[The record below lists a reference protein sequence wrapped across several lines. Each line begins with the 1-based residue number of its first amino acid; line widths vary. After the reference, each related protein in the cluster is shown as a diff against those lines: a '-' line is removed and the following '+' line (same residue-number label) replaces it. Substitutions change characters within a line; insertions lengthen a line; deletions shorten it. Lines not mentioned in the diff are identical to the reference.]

1 MIEDLKPY
9 PEYKDS
15 GVPWLGQVPAHWDVS
30 TLGGLARVKSVA
42 NQSERQL
49 LSVYLQHGVVRFS
62 DVHEKRTN
70 TTSEDLS
77 KYQAVDLG
85 DFVLNNQ
92 QAWRGSVGVSD
103 YTGIISPAY
112 LVLKLSE
119 RYLPRYANLLFRD
132 QCMVSQYLVC
142 SKGVGSIQRNLYWP
156 HLKRVGVAL
165 PPPEEQAAITRFLA
179 WATNRLDRAIGA
191 KRRIIALL
199 QEQKQAII
207 HRAVTRGLDPSLPL
221 KDSGIPWL
229 GEIPEHWE
237 VWRVSRF
244 AAVGNGSTPSRGEPR
259 FWVGGTYPWL
269 NSAQIN
275 RGHIDS
281 ADQFVTSTALRDCHL
296 PKVKQGSILV
306 AITGQGKTRGMSA
319 VLAVEATISQHLAF
333 ITPRTPIASSDFLN
347 LAMTAAYSQ
356 LRAISEDSGSTKG
369 ALTCEDI
376 KRFHLPI
383 PPEDDQVDLINCV
396 KQQTDGILKSIA
408 HHEREITLLREYR
421 TRLIADVVSGK
432 LDVREV
438 GAGLPEEIEPS
449 IQSDAAGYDG
459 DEAED
464 DPVSDPI
471 DTEED

>member
-1 MIEDLKPY
+1 VIEDLKPY